1 MRGVLATVAIAVL
14 AAACGALPAV
24 TPTPSVPSVTAA
36 PAPSGWTYLPWYD
49 PDLELAVPA
58 DWTPTTNF
66 QPWSPDPSTPADV
79 AAGAKWWNDKVAAGV
94 VRMQANSFG
103 SDQATMG
110 VLVTVESGDGSLEA
124 FVSRALAEYSYSKE
138 LGRHPLQSAVGPCV
152 VVDSRIQLST
162 YAGLARDAM
171 CRLADG
177 RSLLVEVTATAP
189 SDASPGP
196 DAASL
201 AQLADQIMSTLR
213 PHQ

>member
-1 MRGVLATVAIAVL
+1 MATGRST
-14 AAACGALPAV
+14 CGASGQPA
-24 TPTPSVPSVTAA
+24 PSVTAA

-58 DWTPTTNF
+58 DWVPNTTF
-66 QPWSPDPSTPADV
+66 RAWSPDPSTPADV
-79 AAGAKWWNDKVAAGV
+79 AAGAKWWNEKVEAGV
-94 VRMQANSFG
+94 VRMQANS
-103 SDQATMG
+103 SDPDRATMG

-138 LGRHPLQSAVGPCV
+138 LGRHPLQSAVGPCD
-152 VVDSRIQLST
+152 VVDSSIRLSS
-162 YAGLARDAM
+162 YSSLARDSM

-177 RSLLVEVTATAP
+177 RSLLVEVTETAS

-196 DAASL
+196 DATSL